1 MPLSVVVSASRGKSI
16 FRAIPKSN
24 YGCLWSLST
33 PVSVCLCVSVAHTLW
48 HTLQQQIVVKLS
60 EFIAINYAAV
70 EVHEKEPTTSRNGAQ
85 ALSIKNRNRN
95 KKCRARQREIERDRG
110 RE

>member
-1 MPLSVVVSASRGKSI
+1 M
-16 FRAIPKSN
+16 
-24 YGCLWSLST
+24 
-33 PVSVCLCVSVAHTLW
+33 SVCLCVSVAHTLW

-70 EVHEKEPTTSRNGAQ
+70 EVHEKEATTSQKGAQ
-85 ALSIKNRNRN
+85 ALSIKNRNM
-95 KKCRARQREIERDRG
+95 KCRARQRQRG